1 MIRRSF
7 LIANVRKSCVSGK
20 VPISGTCG
28 YVGWE
33 RYADSLPLGYISVH
47 QKCHLKSCQHDL
59 FVHEFARYSPELL
72 PRAVIWLSSISF
84 DPGSCLRRF
93 QCVLH
98 KKLLNKV
105 TNCELNIR
113 GVHTLCSRAFASS
126 SVFCAGLLYL
136 VKQNDKN
143 CKIGVSFSG
152 SLSYP
157 DFVPSPFNFFKI
169 ARYFG

>member
-1 MIRRSF
+1 M
-7 LIANVRKSCVSGK
+7 
-20 VPISGTCG
+20 
-28 YVGWE
+28 
-33 RYADSLPLGYISVH
+33 
-47 QKCHLKSCQHDL
+47 
-59 FVHEFARYSPELL
+59 
-72 PRAVIWLSSISF
+72 
-84 DPGSCLRRF
+84 
-93 QCVLH
+93 LH